1 MMKMISVEIQKKVRT
16 KILII
21 TLTVRMMM
29 TRKIRKAKFTMT
41 IHIGK

>member
-21 TLTVRMMM
+21 TLTVRRMMI
-29 TRKIRKAKFTMT
+29 RKIKKAKFTMI